1 MQAQKTLAVEK
12 LRNGSVGP
20 EVGSGQSITISTMI
34 FWVSLVRSNKM
45 SEYVDSQIINPE
57 RDLEYYTFYN
67 LDPQHKQ
74 IQTLAKCHFTMVPK
88 NWLR

>member
-20 EVGSGQSITISTMI
+20 EVGSGQSITISTII

-45 SEYVDSQIINPE
+45 SEYVDS
-57 RDLEYYTFYN
+57 
-67 LDPQHKQ
+67 
-74 IQTLAKCHFTMVPK
+74 
-88 NWLR
+88 